1 MYNISAAS
9 KNRNILC
16 MHLFQRNRRL
26 LDEESEKQQKAKC
39 MITNSAVVRSGVLC
53 TLNANGKLC
62 ENKIVMSDSEF
73 FKRSGHLNI
82 LNK

>member
-9 KNRNILC
+9 KNWNILC

-26 LDEESEKQQKAKC
+26 LDEGSEKQQKAKFR
-39 MITNSAVVRSGVLC
+39 IKSSAVVRSGVLC
-53 TLNANGKLC
+53 TLNANGKLFK
-62 ENKIVMSDSEF
+62 NKVVVSEPEF
-73 FKRSGHLNI
+73 FKSSGHLNI